1 LHAQYVRRAL
11 SGRFSEIPRSGQEA
25 LDMKVT
31 GAIVVLAMAMACS
44 RPALA
49 QDEKLGLTMAY
60 PTAVGVLWQ
69 VNDRVAVRPEVSWLH
84 HWVDNDDDGFAAS
97 TSDSSDFGVGI
108 SALVRLRQW
117 GQVRAYVAPR
127 FEASR
132 ITIQTTYELRAL
144 FPPAPATRVS
154 ETTETTITTYE
165 GGASIGVQAAPAPH
179 FGVFGEVGMMYA
191 RGKTSSSSLLDSS
204 SSATRSN
211 SVGIRSAVGVILF
224 F

>member
-1 LHAQYVRRAL
+1 
-11 SGRFSEIPRSGQEA
+11 
-25 LDMKVT
+25 
-31 GAIVVLAMAMACS
+31 
-44 RPALA
+44 
-49 QDEKLGLTMAY
+49 
-60 PTAVGVLWQ
+60 
-69 VNDRVAVRPEVSWLH
+69 VNDRVAIRPEVSWLYRSA
-84 HWVDNDDDGFAAS
+84 DNDDAGFAAS

-132 ITIQTTYELRAL
+132 SSFETTYELQVL
-144 FPPAPATRVS
+144 FPPGIAPPLS

-165 GGASIGVQAAPAPH
+165 GGASIGVQASPAPH
-179 FGVFGEVGMMYA
+179 FGVFGEVGIMYA

-204 SSATRSN
+204 TSAIRSN
-211 SVGIRSAVGVILF
+211 SVGIRSTVGVILF